1 MPGSNPEGEHKATV
15 LGVIRGGERYLFIF
29 DEASFG
35 ATLHT
40 FRRFANNPD
49 LSFSWHDA
57 TILGE
62 RLRALRAKLSE
73 FENNTENGDDP
84 DNGSTDT
91 TTEK

>member
-1 MPGSNPEGEHKATV
+1 MTGANPEGEHKASI

-29 DEASFG
+29 DDASFG
-35 ATLHT
+35 VTLDT

-57 TILGE
+57 TVLGA
-62 RLRALRAKLSE
+62 RLRALRDQPST
-73 FENNTENGDDP
+73 FGNNTENGNDP
-84 DNGSTDT
+84 DNGSTDN